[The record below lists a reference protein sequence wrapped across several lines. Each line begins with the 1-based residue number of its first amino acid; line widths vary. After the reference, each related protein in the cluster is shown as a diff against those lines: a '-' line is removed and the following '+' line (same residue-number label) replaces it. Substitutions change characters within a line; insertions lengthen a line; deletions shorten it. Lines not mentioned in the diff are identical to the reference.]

1 MEEGLL
7 ETSKEGERE
16 GVIDTST
23 MYMYMSG

>member
-16 GVIDTST
+16 EVIDTST